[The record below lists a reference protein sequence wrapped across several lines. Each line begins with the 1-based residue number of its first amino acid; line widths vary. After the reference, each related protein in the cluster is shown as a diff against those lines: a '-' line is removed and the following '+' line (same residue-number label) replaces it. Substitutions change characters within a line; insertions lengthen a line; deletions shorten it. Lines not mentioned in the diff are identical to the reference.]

1 MKITAIDTKKKG
13 ELALKRVAG
22 YARVS
27 VDTFNSAHSLD
38 AQSAFLKKRIAS
50 TPGWVDGGVFLDLG
64 ITGTKTD
71 RPGFR
76 ALMEKCDKG
85 ELDVIVTKSI
95 SRFCRNTVDL
105 LATVRHL
112 KDLGVEVIFDENNI
126 STFSYTGEMVLTF
139 LASQAQEE
147 SRSISENVLWSI
159 KKKFERG
166 EGIPHDLLGYRWN
179 GSNYEIVD
187 DEAKIVREIFS
198 MYMTGLGPKE
208 ISRVLRKRGIK
219 GLRGSP
225 MSANTVTHILRQEK
239 YMGDSILQ
247 KTFTVDHISH
257 LKVVNRGERDRYYAE
272 ETHPPIITKEEF
284 DEVQEEIER
293 RKNAGS
299 LECNWKI
306 VKSPFTSKV
315 ICSECGRTFRRRSN
329 KQKNGKIYYKWTC
342 GERIDKRSGCGCTSK
357 SIPEW
362 ALYSLTAEILGKENF
377 TSEDFDE
384 SLDHILGGSYHE
396 ITFVMKDG
404 REITR
409 KWKNQKGAEKCL
421 EK

>member
-13 ELALKRVAG
+13 ELALKRVVG
-22 YARVS
+22 YARGS

-38 AQSAFLKKRIAS
+38 AQSAFLKKRITS
-50 TPGWVDGGVFLDLG
+50 TPGWGDGGVFLDLG

-105 LATVRHL
+105 LSTVRHL
-112 KDLGVEVIFDENNI
+112 KDIGVEVIFDENNI

-198 MYMTGLGPKE
+198 MYMTGFGPKE
-208 ISRVLRKRGIK
+208 ISRVLRERGIK

-225 MSANTVTHILRQEK
+225 MSANTVTHIIRQEK

-247 KTFTVDHISH
+247 KTFTADHISH

-329 KQKNGKIYYKWTC
+329 KQKNGKMYYKWTC
-342 GERIDKRSGCGCTSK
+342 GERIDNRLGSGCTSK

-384 SLDHILGGSYHE
+384 SIDHIQCGSYHE
-396 ITFVMKDG
+396 LTFVMKDG
-404 REITR
+404 REIIK

>member
-1 MKITAIDTKKKG
+1 MKITAIDTNKKG
-13 ELALKRVAG
+13 TPALKRVAG

-38 AQSAFLKKRIAS
+38 AQSAYLKKRITS
-50 TPGWVDGGVFLDLG
+50 TPGWVDGGVFIDLG

-71 RPGFR
+71 RPGFI
-76 ALMEKCDKG
+76 ALMEKCEKG
-85 ELDVIVTKSI
+85 EVDVIVTKSI

-105 LATVRHL
+105 LSTVRHL
-112 KDLGVEVIFDENNI
+112 KDIGVEVIFDENNI

-159 KKKFERG
+159 RKKFERG

-179 GSNYEIVD
+179 GSGYEIIE
-187 DEAKIVREIFS
+187 DEAEIVREIFS
-198 MYMTGLGPKE
+198 LYLTGIGPRE
-208 ISRVLRKRGIK
+208 ISRLLRERGIK

-225 MSANTVTHILRQEK
+225 MSVNTVTSILRQEK

-247 KTFTVDHISH
+247 KTFTADHITHS
-257 LKVVNRGERDRYYAE
+257 KRRNRGERDRYYAE
-272 ETHPPIITKEEF
+272 GTHPPIITAETF
-284 DEVQEEIER
+284 NEVQTEIER
-293 RKNAGS
+293 RRNAGS

-306 VKSPFTSKV
+306 EKSPFTSNV
-315 ICSECGRTFRRRSN
+315 ICRECGRTFRRKSSR
-329 KQKNGKIYYKWTC
+329 QKNGMMYCKWTC
-342 GERIDKRSGCGCTSK
+342 GERIDRRRGSGCTSK

-362 ALYSLTAEILGKENF
+362 ALYSLTSEILGKEDF
-377 TSEDFDE
+377 TAEDFDE
-384 SLDHILGGSYHE
+384 SIDHIQGGSYHE
-396 ITFVMKDG
+396 VTFVMRDG
-404 REITR
+404 REITK
-409 KWKNQKGAEKCL
+409 KWKNRKGAEKCQ

>member
-1 MKITAIDTKKKG
+1 MKITAIDTNKNG
-13 ELALKRVAG
+13 SPALKRVAG

-27 VDTFNSAHSLD
+27 VDTFSSAHSLD
-38 AQSAFLKKRIAS
+38 VQSAFLKKRITS

-71 RPGFR
+71 RPGFK
-76 ALMEKCDKG
+76 ALMEKCEKG
-85 ELDVIVTKSI
+85 EVDIIVTKSI

-105 LATVRHL
+105 LSTVRHL
-112 KDLGVEVIFDENNI
+112 KDIGVEVIFDENNI

-159 KKKFERG
+159 RKKFERG

-179 GSNYEIVD
+179 GSEYEIVE
-187 DEAKIVREIFS
+187 DEAEIVREIFS
-198 MYMTGLGPKE
+198 LYLTGIGPRE
-208 ISRVLRKRGIK
+208 ISRLLRERGIK

-225 MSANTVTHILRQEK
+225 MSVNTVTNILRQEK

-247 KTFTVDHISH
+247 KTFTADHITHS
-257 LKVVNRGERDRYYAE
+257 KRRNRGERDRYYAE
-272 ETHPPIITKEEF
+272 GTHPPIITAETF
-284 DEVQEEIER
+284 DEVQAEIER
-293 RKNAGS
+293 RRNTGS
-299 LECNWKI
+299 LECNWRI
-306 VKSPFTSKV
+306 EKSPFTSKV
-315 ICSECGRTFRRRSN
+315 ICRECGRTFRRKSSR
-329 KQKNGKIYYKWTC
+329 QKNGMMYCKWTC
-342 GERIDKRSGCGCTSK
+342 GERIDRRRGTGCTSK

-362 ALYSLTAEILGKENF
+362 ALYSLTAEILGKDDF
-377 TSEDFDE
+377 TSDDFDA
-384 SLDHILGGSYHE
+384 SIDHILGGSYHE
-396 ITFVMKDG
+396 VTFVMRDG
-404 REITR
+404 SEITK

>member
-22 YARVS
+22 YAWVS

-38 AQSAFLKKRIAS
+38 AQSAFLKKRITS

-64 ITGTKTD
+64 IIGTKTD

-105 LATVRHL
+105 LSTVRHL

-147 SRSISENVLWSI
+147 SRSISENVLWPI
-159 KKKFERG
+159 KKKFERV

-179 GSNYEIVD
+179 GINYEIVE
-187 DEAKIVREIFS
+187 DETEIVRKIFS

-208 ISRVLRKRGIK
+208 ISRVLRERGIK
-219 GLRGSP
+219 GLRESP

-257 LKVVNRGERDRYYAE
+257 LKVVNRGEKDRYYAE

-293 RKNAGS
+293 RKNTGS

-306 VKSPFTSKV
+306 VKSPFTSKI
-315 ICSECGRTFRRRSN
+315 ICRECGRTFRRRSN
-329 KQKNGKIYYKWTC
+329 KQKNGKMYYKWTC
-342 GERIDKRSGCGCTSK
+342 GERIDKRLGSGCTSK
-357 SIPEW
+357 SIPDW

-377 TSEDFDE
+377 TSEDFD
-384 SLDHILGGSYHE
+384 SSINHILGGSYHE
-396 ITFVMKDG
+396 ITFVMRDG
-404 REITR
+404 SKITR